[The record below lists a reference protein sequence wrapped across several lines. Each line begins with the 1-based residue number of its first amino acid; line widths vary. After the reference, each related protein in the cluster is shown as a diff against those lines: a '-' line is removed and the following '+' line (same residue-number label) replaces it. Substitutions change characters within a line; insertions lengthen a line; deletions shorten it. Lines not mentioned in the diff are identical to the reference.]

1 MMVSSIQSNFDGLGS
16 GVVVPGTGISLQNRG
31 SGFSLRLGYSNL
43 VAPRKR
49 PAHTIISGF
58 VTHKGQLLM
67 SFGGMGG
74 SMQAHSPVQG
84 D

>member
-1 MMVSSIQSNFDGLGS
+1 M
-16 GVVVPGTGISLQNRG
+16 VVPGTGISLQNRG
-31 SGFSLRLGYSNL
+31 FGLSLRLGYSNL
-43 VAPRKR
+43 VAPRKH
-49 PAHTIISGF
+49 PAHTLISGF
-58 VTHKGQLLM
+58 VTHKDQLLM